1 MYTPRFS
8 PRPSKKCWCGSGR
21 KAKNCHGIQTA
32 ELKSKQKPVAKSQLV
47 PPPKMKL
54 WLPWSELNGSSP
66 LTIEEFRAA
75 LREYP
80 RGAILIACARF
91 SIIFKFGPEANTVA
105 SQAIS
110 EYWVPRLIRPDLVD
124 RAMQAVE
131 SGRPIFFQGQLRFL
145 ASEAMRLDPA
155 PPENGAQVPDWVLGS
170 LLLGAGELLYK
181 KHVANLKDP
190 LDVMANL
197 VADFLPVFEIDSITD
212 PLLLFLRLHIYLTV
226 IIPRLPAH
234 LRVFDVPAEFEKVFG
249 FPLKLYSQFV
259 YAFTVHA
266 MNGRTQIKL
275 GDVPEAGLPISWF
288 KKTILTDDQISDMF
302 DTVCC
307 RLSDLPDK
315 KVVHG
320 YADFEFLKDHPYLR
334 VDDKVYDIDYEYAVA
349 KLESGAL
356 WRVAM
361 SMPID
366 RRLNYFGFWGDVFEE
381 YVNWIFGS
389 YADKNKNAHY
399 PSPRYLNHKES
410 RAICDMIVMCGSTA
424 VLIEAKAA
432 TCAASVRYSGD
443 HKLVREYMDKRFV
456 EGTDRP
462 VGVSQLLTAID
473 KIGTMPKDNLPEW
486 LRGIKKIIPLIIT
499 KDDIGSSWMTN
510 AYLNARFEEK
520 LNRLKYGKFEITPLV
535 SMNVASLERAV
546 AAMREM
552 AFSDIVED
560 RIHQDPKLGRPF
572 EAASSWVPR
581 GTPRKIDRHLEVMK
595 ELAAEMQADLGMVE
609 E

>member
-1 MYTPRFS
+1 MIKS
-8 PRPSKKCWCGSGR
+8 RPTDK
-21 KAKNCHGIQTA
+21 
-32 ELKSKQKPVAKSQLV
+32 EVAV
-47 PPPKMKL
+47 APPPEMKP
-54 WLPWSELNGSSP
+54 WLPWSELNGSP
-66 LTIEEFRAA
+66 HLTIDEFRVA
-75 LREYP
+75 LRAYP
-80 RGAILIACARF
+80 RSAVLIACARL
-91 SIIFKFGPEANTVA
+91 SIIFQFGPEANTVA
-105 SQAIS
+105 SQEIS
-110 EYWVPRLIRPDLVD
+110 EYWVPRLMRPDLVD
-124 RAMQAVE
+124 RAMKEAKN
-131 SGRPIFFQGQLRFL
+131 GRPIFFQGQLRYL
-145 ASEAMRLDPA
+145 AAEAMRLDPA
-155 PPENGAQVPDWVLGS
+155 PPEDGSQVPDWALGA

-181 KHVANLKDP
+181 KHVAKLQDE

-197 VADFLPVFEIDSITD
+197 VADFLPTFEIDSITD
-212 PLLLFLRLHIYLTV
+212 PFLLFLRFYIYLTV
-226 IIPRLPAH
+226 IIPRLPTH
-234 LRVFDVPAEFEKVFG
+234 LRTFDVTAEFENVFG

-266 MNGRTQIKL
+266 MNERTQTRI

-288 KKTILTDDQISDMF
+288 KKTILTDDQISAMF

-334 VDDKVYDIDYEYAVA
+334 VGDKVYDVDYEYAVA

-361 SMPID
+361 SMPTN

-381 YVNWIFGS
+381 YVNWIFES
-389 YADKNKNAHY
+389 YADKSKNDHY
-399 PSPRYLNHKES
+399 PDPHYLKDKDS
-410 RAICDMIVMCGSTA
+410 KAICDMIIMCGSTA

-432 TCAASVRYSGD
+432 TCAARVRYSGD
-443 HKLVREYMDKRFV
+443 YKLVREYMDKRFV

-473 KIGTMPKDNLPEW
+473 NIGTMPKENLPEW
-486 LRGIKKIIPLIIT
+486 LRGVKKIIPVIVT

-510 AYLNARFEEK
+510 AYLNTRFQEK
-520 LNRLKYGKFEITPLV
+520 LNRLKYKKLKITPLV

-546 AAMREM
+546 AAMQEI
-552 AFSDIVED
+552 ALSDIMED
-560 RIHQDPKLGRPF
+560 RIREDRKLSRPF

-581 GTPRKIDRHLEVMK
+581 GTPRRMYKHIEIMK
-595 ELAAEMQADLGMVE
+595 ELGAEMQADFGMVE

>member
-1 MYTPRFS
+1 M
-8 PRPSKKCWCGSGR
+8 
-21 KAKNCHGIQTA
+21 A
-32 ELKSKQKPVAKSQLV
+32 
-47 PPPKMKL
+47 PPPMMKE
-54 WLPWSELNGSSP
+54 WLLWSELNESP
-66 LTIEEFRAA
+66 HLTIEEFRNA
-75 LREYP
+75 LRDYP
-80 RGAILIACARF
+80 RSAILIACARL
-91 SIIFKFGPEANTVA
+91 STIFKFGPEANTVA
-105 SQAIS
+105 SQEIN
-110 EYWVPRLIRPDLVD
+110 EYWVPLLMRPDLVD
-124 RAMQAVE
+124 RAMQEVKK
-131 SGRPIFFQGQLRFL
+131 GRPIFFQGQLRFL
-145 ASEAMRLDPA
+145 AAEAMRLDPA
-155 PPENGAQVPDWVLGS
+155 PAENGSQVPDWALGA

-181 KHVANLKDP
+181 KHVASLPDQ
-190 LDVMANL
+190 LDVIANL
-197 VADFLPVFEIDSITD
+197 VADFLPIFEIDCITD
-212 PLLLFLRLHIYLTV
+212 PVLLFLRFHIYLTV
-226 IIPRLPAH
+226 IIRRLPEH
-234 LRVFDVPAEFEKVFG
+234 LRVFDVAAEFEKVFG

-266 MNGRTQIKL
+266 MNERTEIKI
-275 GDVPEAGLPISWF
+275 GDVPEAGMPISWF
-288 KKTILTDDQISDMF
+288 KKTILTDEQISAMF

-361 SMPID
+361 SMPKNH
-366 RRLNYFGFWGDVFEE
+366 RLSYFGFWGDVFEE
-381 YVNWIFGS
+381 YVNWIFES
-389 YADKNKNAHY
+389 YANKSKNAHY
-399 PSPRYLNHKES
+399 PSPRYLNDKDNK
-410 RAICDMIVMCGSTA
+410 AICDVLIMCGSTA

-443 HKLVREYMDKRFV
+443 YKLVREYLDERFV

-473 KIGTMPKDNLPEW
+473 NIGTMPKENLPEW
-486 LRGIKKIIPLIIT
+486 LRGVKKIIPVIIT

-510 AYLNARFEEK
+510 AYLNARYQEK
-520 LNRLKYGKFEITPLV
+520 LNRLKYRKLKITPLV

-546 AAMREM
+546 AAMQEM
-552 AFSDIVED
+552 AFSDIMED
-560 RIHQDPKLGRPF
+560 RIREDPKLVRPF

-581 GTPRKIDRHLEVMK
+581 GTPRKMDKHIQILNK
-595 ELAAEMQADLGMVE
+595 FAAEIEADFGLVE